1 MFLFC
6 AALVFSNALHWIL
19 FRILR
24 HEQQEDGPRRISS
37 GLHLHQYLARPARA
51 IFILTC
57 LFIVQHYLPV
67 SAAIRHVVLQTLTL
81 AMVLALGW
89 FAIGIVYV
97 LENFFLRRFDITAT
111 DNMQARRVK
120 TQFQVFRR
128 IVIAFIVVLT
138 AGAALYTSHDERLW
152 HAGTGL
158 LASAG
163 LASLVLATAAKST
176 ASNFLAG
183 MQIAFTQP
191 IRLDDVV
198 IVQGEYG
205 NVEEI
210 NSAYVVIRCWDL
222 RRLIVPLSY
231 FIENSFQNWTRH
243 SAAILGYA
251 YLYLDY
257 SVPIDP
263 IREELTRILSTTEF
277 WDGKV
282 NNVQI
287 TNLKEH
293 TMEVRCLF
301 SAASSGNSSNLASLI
316 REKMIEFVRANYPN
330 GLPRTRLETGSPLE
344 LKTNFPEGA
353 TAPVTPGSKA

>member
-1 MFLFC
+1 
-6 AALVFSNALHWIL
+6 V
-19 FRILR
+19 
-24 HEQQEDGPRRISS
+24 
-37 GLHLHQYLARPARA
+37 
-51 IFILTC
+51 
-57 LFIVQHYLPV
+57 
-67 SAAIRHVVLQTLTL
+67 QTLAV
-81 AMVLALGW
+81 AMVLAMGW
-89 FAIGIVYV
+89 FVVGVVYIAERV
-97 LENFFLRRFDITAT
+97 LLRRFDISVA
-111 DNMQARRVK
+111 DNVRARRVR

-128 IVIAFIVVLT
+128 VIVAFVMIVTV
-138 AGAALYTSHDERLW
+138 GAALYTFHDARLW
-152 HAGTGL
+152 RAGTGL

-163 LASLVLATAAKST
+163 LASLILATAAKST

-231 FIENSFQNWTRH
+231 FIENSFQNWTRS
-243 SAAILGYA
+243 SADILGYA

-263 IREELTRILSTTEF
+263 IRQELQRIVSSSKL

-282 NNVQI
+282 VNVQI

-293 TMEVRCLF
+293 TMEVRCLI
-301 SAASSGNSSNLASLI
+301 SAANSGNSSDLCSMI

-330 GLPRTRLETGSPLE
+330 GLPRTRLETDTPLQFA
-344 LKTNFPEGA
+344 TSSTQASGA
-353 TAPVTPGSKA
+353 PPPANAQS